1 MVDSYRFLFFLLFYF
16 LIPENF
22 EKSSIEKTNQTVEK
36 VEVKSWFP
44 LFIFLKFNL
53 TLLATKQSTNQK
65 ANEIQIILGFLTT
78 KTENSS
84 TLT

>member
-16 LIPENF
+16 LILENF

-53 TLLATKQSTNQK
+53 KLCWQPNRA
-65 ANEIQIILGFLTT
+65 QIKKLTRF
-78 KTENSS
+78 KLS
-84 TLT
+84 

>member
-36 VEVKSWFP
+36 VEVKS
-44 LFIFLKFNL
+44 
-53 TLLATKQSTNQK
+53 
-65 ANEIQIILGFLTT
+65 
-78 KTENSS
+78 
-84 TLT
+84 